1 MKKYRNLAVKSTA
14 CILSAAMLFGSGF
27 SAAAAGSDIPKD
39 ENVYVNLNQDGSVD
53 GIYVVNAFRLEK
65 ETDIVDYGKYDS
77 VKNLTIDEE
86 LTKKGDTITTTAPAG
101 NFFYQGNLKT
111 KEMPWEITIHY
122 YLDGKEMQA
131 DELAGKNGSL
141 KITIHV
147 GKNDSVDE
155 EFFENYL
162 LQATVT
168 MNMDNCSSLKAAGA
182 TVGNKGTSKQL
193 VYNIMAGQ
201 EKDIVITADVLDFE
215 MDPISFQGV
224 PMSFDLDRDT
234 LSMDSLYD
242 KTGEIKDAAD
252 EFSDGAAELSDGAGA
267 LKDGAAD
274 LKDGANSLKEGIES
288 YADGAYSLGDGVD
301 TLKDGTDDLADG
313 ASELA
318 DGISSLKEGVDKL
331 AGGYNGD
338 EGAAAGAKKLAEG
351 ADKLKGGAGQ
361 LSDGVNALVGMMSNM
376 GNETQVEYALG
387 ALVQSAQGVMG
398 NSYQPAGMTIKDRLT
413 NFSEDLSKKIMQ
425 FVISIADGTDNRL
438 SENKSSSSVVSGN
451 SVEEKDVQ
459 EEDEDSK
466 TEESEESEE
475 MTQEPSE
482 SVEEADSKEETES
495 DIKEEEKK
503 QESQKES
510 ESKEEDEQITA
521 EPRKIQETERSKE
534 EQSEDVDVKYEKR
547 NTAYSLVMLN
557 YRRMDYR
564 TQSEGKVMQV
574 SNPGARA
581 DTGMAIATLMTI
593 KSKVDTLLG
602 SYQAISSLNDPKTQ
616 AQLKQL
622 TEGASAL
629 KDGVASLAD
638 GAGSLADGIS
648 QLADGTNQ
656 LQSGVSELNDGGW
669 ELADGTKD
677 LQSGVSDLADGV
689 KELTDASDDLK
700 DGSGQ
705 LADGTGDLF
714 DGTSDLLDGVG
725 ELKDGTDEFKEKTS
739 DIDEKIDEEVN
750 NVITNF
756 SGSDFTPLSFVSDKN
771 TNVNLVQFIMKTEGI
786 KIPEKGKTETVE
798 EPLTFWQRLLNL
810 FR

>member
-77 VKNLTIDEE
+77 VKNLTTDEE
-86 LTKKGDTITTTAPAG
+86 LTKKGDAITTTAPAG

-242 KTGEIKDAAD
+242 KTGEIKDAAN

-351 ADKLKGGAGQ
+351 ADKLKSGAGK
-361 LSDGVNALVGMMSNM
+361 LSDGVNAFVAEMLEM
-376 GNETQVEYALG
+376 GNVQQLSDNDKIIVNQIVEQLNDNGITYQL
-387 ALVQSAQGVMG
+387 QGNTAVKQLQG
-398 NSYQPAGMTIKDRLT
+398 LSSFLDQIIKGIIANPTPISGEKNSVL
-413 NFSEDLSKKIMQ
+413 
-425 FVISIADGTDNRL
+425 
-438 SENKSSSSVVSGN
+438 ENKKSTDSAVSGN
-451 SVEEKDVQ
+451 SIEEKCEEETEQ
-459 EEDEDSK
+459 ENAKETED
-466 TEESEESEE
+466 TI
-475 MTQEPSE
+475 
-482 SVEEADSKEETES
+482 EETES
-495 DIKEEEKK
+495 TETAEETAESEQKENTEESKDNNEKQSEEETKIT
-503 QESQKES
+503 ES
-510 ESKEEDEQITA
+510 SKV
-521 EPRKIQETERSKE
+521 QETDRSE
-534 EQSEDVDVKYEKR
+534 EIQNDETIIDAKYEKKYA
-547 NTAYSLVMLN
+547 AYTLATL
-557 YRRMDYR
+557 DYR
-564 TQSEGKVMQV
+564 KKGTLAQSDIEVT
-574 SNPGARA
+574 RLA
-581 DTGMAIATLMTI
+581 DTRQGTSSGNVLSLLLSA
-593 KSKVDTLLG
+593 KEGVDQMLG
-602 SYQAISSLNDPKTQ
+602 SYMTRQGLGSATTQ

-725 ELKDGTDEFKEKTS
+725 ELKDGTDEFKDKTS

-750 NVITNF
+750 KVITNF
-756 SGSDFTPLSFVSDKN
+756 SGSDFTTISFVSDKN

-786 KIPEKGKTETVE
+786 KMPEKGKTETVE
-798 EPLTFWQRLLNL
+798 EPLTFWQSLLNL

>member
-77 VKNLTIDEE
+77 VKNLTTDEE

-242 KTGEIKDAAD
+242 KTGEIKDAAN

-351 ADKLKGGAGQ
+351 ADKLKSGAGK
-361 LSDGVNALVGMMSNM
+361 LSDGVNSLVGMMQ
-376 GNETQVEYALG
+376 GIGKTDPLTQEEKAE
-387 ALVQSAQGVMG
+387 LVGLAMVVGLDWSGKEKISKTDLEEL
-398 NSYQPAGMTIKDRLT
+398 SYHLT
-413 NFSEDLSKKIMQ
+413 LKI
-425 FVISIADGTDNRL
+425 ISIFKNLSPVIPNGILQEKKTIESSI
-438 SENKSSSSVVSGN
+438 SENSI
-451 SVEEKDVQ
+451 EEKNKEEETEIIEKTESSEEITEGSSESTETVQ
-459 EEDEDSK
+459 ESK
-466 TEESEESEE
+466 ESEED
-475 MTQEPSE
+475 T
-482 SVEEADSKEETES
+482 VAKE
-495 DIKEEEKK
+495 
-503 QESQKES
+503 
-510 ESKEEDEQITA
+510 
-521 EPRKIQETERSKE
+521 KE
-534 EQSEDVDVKYEKR
+534 EQESENSQTEKESTEAEILQNKVKETEQEETFKSMSYQKSSAGALNHR
-547 NTAYSLVMLN
+547 RTKINT
-557 YRRMDYR
+557 
-564 TQSEGKVMQV
+564 
-574 SNPGARA
+574 GAVIQLSSPVIQA
-581 DTGMAIATLMTI
+581 DIESDLTKLLTG
-593 KSKVDTLLG
+593 KSKVDALIG
-602 SYQAISSLNDPKTQ
+602 AYQALEEIQNKLGNPATQ
-616 AQLKQL
+616 AQFKQL

-677 LQSGVSDLADGV
+677 LKSGVSDLADGV

-714 DGTSDLLDGVG
+714 DGTNDLLDGVG

>member
-14 CILSAAMLFGSGF
+14 CILSAVMLFGSGF

-77 VKNLTIDEE
+77 VKNLTTDEE

-242 KTGEIKDAAD
+242 KTGEIKDAAN

-351 ADKLKGGAGQ
+351 ADKLKSGAGQ
-361 LSDGVNALVGMMSNM
+361 LSDGVNSLVGMMQ
-376 GNETQVEYALG
+376 GIGKTDPLTQEKKEE
-387 ALVQSAQGVMG
+387 LVGLAQKVGYSEITDT
-398 NSYQPAGMTIKDRLT
+398 NSVNAITLSG
-413 NFSEDLSKKIMQ
+413 LSKYLQAQIIGILSSQGGGNAILEDKD
-425 FVISIADGTDNRL
+425 SLKRL
-438 SENKSSSSVVSGN
+438 P
-451 SVEEKDVQ
+451 EEQGKKDIQ
-459 EEDEDSK
+459 D
-466 TEESEESEE
+466 T
-475 MTQEPSE
+475 
-482 SVEEADSKEETES
+482 EETETADETDAS
-495 DIKEEEKK
+495 EETEETEETDETEETMTAEEEP
-503 QESQKES
+503 ESTEEPPKSAEDSGKES
-510 ESKEEDEQITA
+510 NSEEDQGEA
-521 EPRKIQETERSKE
+521 DAAVSN
-534 EQSEDVDVKYEKR
+534 VKYEKR
-547 NTAYSLVMLN
+547 YNAYTLATL
-557 YRRMDYR
+557 DYQRKNWNDDR
-564 TQSEGKVMQV
+564 TKVMIIQAADLGTLP
-574 SNPGARA
+574 NPGDALVELLVA
-581 DTGMAIATLMTI
+581 KAG
-593 KSKVDTLLG
+593 VDQALG
-602 SYQAISSLNDPKTQ
+602 SYLAIGGIQGKLDDPTVQ

-648 QLADGTNQ
+648 QLAVGTNQ

-677 LQSGVSDLADGV
+677 LQSGVSDLVDGV

-714 DGTSDLLDGVG
+714 DGTNDLLDGVG

-750 NVITNF
+750 KVITNF